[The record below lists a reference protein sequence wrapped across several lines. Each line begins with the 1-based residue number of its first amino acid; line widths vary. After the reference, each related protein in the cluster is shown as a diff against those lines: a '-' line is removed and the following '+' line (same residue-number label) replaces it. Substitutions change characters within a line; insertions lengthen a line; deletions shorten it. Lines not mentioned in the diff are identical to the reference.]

1 MEVFNIDFYKSLGL
15 IAASLLLGILIGNKI
30 YSKSPRVVYVSQEE
44 ILEFERSRVQDIED
58 PKEKQMFFGK
68 PKEAAVLMENIAR
81 ERNNKDQIV
90 VFSAGKIYGS
100 NVTSISE
107 DVYDEAIKNLVNNDS
122 ETDVNPK

>member
-30 YSKSPRVVYVSQEE
+30 YSKSPSVVYVSQEE

-90 VFSAGKIYGS
+90 VFSVGKIYGS

-122 ETDVNPK
+122 ETDVDPK